1 MRIYHLVEA
10 ESLWALSQKGSV
22 NLPQV
27 KELQDRLR
35 AAGYDPGP
43 SDGWY
48 GQKTADAVRAYQ
60 QANNLRV
67 DGDAGPQTLARLGIS
82 SLSSAQ
88 QQATQQPN
96 AQPSNAR
103 QPNTSQAS
111 TQSDTRQPTDGSRSS
126 DRVAQAANQGG
137 EELARL
143 IIAGLLGY
151 GLYRAAQNAGQ
162 TPPPLGSNPT
172 PVIPG
177 TSTPTPVLP
186 RGNLV
191 SNSSPRE
198 AAAAIQS
205 VSQNEFELANWRTFP
220 GQSFMRLELNPQGQ
234 LAAGYDRVAN
244 DYRQLREYE
253 SMVERYVRRQV
264 RLIPGNIR
272 QLSIQVFHRGN
283 LLGSFDTYL
292 G

>member
-10 ESLWALSQKGSV
+10 ESLWALSQRGSV

-48 GQKTADAVRAYQ
+48 GKKTADAVRAYQ
-60 QANNLRV
+60 QANNLQV
-67 DGDAGPQTLARLGIS
+67 DGDAGPQTLSRLGIAITPSTTTNTTPASQSTRTTSASPTTTNTTPASQSTRPAS
-82 SLSSAQ
+82 S
-88 QQATQQPN
+88 TN
-96 AQPSNAR
+96 
-103 QPNTSQAS
+103 SQV
-111 TQSDTRQPTDGSRSS
+111 
-126 DRVAQAANQGG
+126 DRAANQGG
-137 EELARL
+137 EELAQL

-151 GLYRAAQNAGQ
+151 GLYRAARQSGQN
-162 TPPPLGSNPT
+162 PPPLGSNPT

-272 QLSIQVFHRGN
+272 QLSIQIFYRGN